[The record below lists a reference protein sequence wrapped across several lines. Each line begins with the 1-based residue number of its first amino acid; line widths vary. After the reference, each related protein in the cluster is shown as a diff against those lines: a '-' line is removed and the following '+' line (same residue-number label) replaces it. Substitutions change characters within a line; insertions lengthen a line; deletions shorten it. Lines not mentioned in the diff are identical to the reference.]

1 MEVKSGEPIR
11 LGIDIGGTFTD
22 FVIFSK
28 ETGFIYSYK
37 VLSTPHN
44 PAYAVLNGLKQLSTS
59 TIFQIIHGSTVA
71 TNALLERKGAKT
83 ALITTQGF
91 KDLLSIGRQNRASL
105 YDWTNPQPLPIIPPE
120 LCFEVSERV
129 DCYGEIIKP
138 LDKNDIEPII
148 NELIERGVQSVAISL
163 LFSFLHPEH
172 EREIAKILKSHKFPV
187 SISSDILPEYRE
199 YERTSTTAVNAY
211 VSPVL
216 DYYLSTLQDNIPN
229 AQLQVM
235 QSNGGMIS
243 LNEARQNGVR
253 CILSGPSG
261 GIIGA
266 KYLAELAHS
275 EPIGKRTGQEKTKL
289 ITFDMGGTSTDV
301 SLIDSTPS
309 LTKEASV
316 GGYPISIPI
325 LDIHTIGAGGGSIA
339 YIDQGGALRVG
350 PQSAG
355 ADPGPACYGIG
366 NFPTVTDANMVLGR
380 LVPEYFICGD
390 IKLDPQRSW
399 DSIHKLGAQ
408 LGLNTI
414 ECAHGILAVANVH
427 MERALRVISIE
438 RGYDP
443 RDFTLFSFGGA
454 GGLHAVELA
463 RSLRIRN
470 LLVSPYASVLSAF
483 GMLTADII
491 KDYVQ
496 TVMLSN
502 NTTPDKIDACFSP
515 LVKQGF
521 SDIASQGVDRQNVI
535 IERFLDARYQG
546 QSYELTIPY
555 SHDWVSVFGQ
565 MHQQTY
571 SYQMPASNIEIV
583 NIRARAIGKLEHPT
597 PVAQS
602 YVGEN
607 PEHALIGYRDI
618 IFPGKTK
625 SIPFYDHESLLP
637 GNRLVGPAVIIR
649 PDTTVLIDTDDSLYV
664 DGYLNLCITI
674 GQS

>member
-1 MEVKSGEPIR
+1 MEEKSGEQIR
-11 LGIDIGGTFTD
+11 IGIDIGGTFTD

-28 ETGFIYSYK
+28 DTGPIYSFK

-44 PAYAVLNGLKQLSTS
+44 PAHAVLNGLKQLSIS
-59 TIFQIIHGSTVA
+59 NKIQIIHGSTVA

-105 YDWTNPQPLPIIPPE
+105 YDWANPQSLPIVPSE

-129 DCYGEIIKP
+129 DCYGERIKP
-138 LDKNDIEPII
+138 LDKNDIEPITR
-148 NELIERGVQSVAISL
+148 ELIERGVQSVAVSL
-163 LFSFLHPEH
+163 LFSFLYPEH
-172 EREIAKILKSHKFPV
+172 EREIAKILKSHKFSV

-199 YERTSTTAVNAY
+199 YERTSTTAINAY

-243 LNEARQNGVR
+243 INEARLNGVR

-275 EPIGKRTGQEKTKL
+275 EPARDKTGQEKTKL

-309 LTKEASV
+309 LTKEATV

-325 LDIHTIGAGGGSIA
+325 IDIHTIGAGGGSIA

-350 PQSAG
+350 PHSAG
-355 ADPGPACYGIG
+355 ADPGPACYGKG
-366 NFPTVTDANMVLGR
+366 NLPTVTDANIVLGR
-380 LVPEYFICGD
+380 LIPEHFMCGD

-399 DSIHKLGAQ
+399 DFIQKLGAQ
-408 LGLNTI
+408 LGLNTV
-414 ECAHGILAVANVH
+414 ECALGILAVANVH

-454 GGLHAVELA
+454 GGLHAVDLA

-470 LLVSPYASVLSAF
+470 VLVSPYASVLSAF

-496 TVMLSN
+496 TVMLNN
-502 NTTPDKIDACFSP
+502 NTAPDKIDACFSP
-515 LVKQGF
+515 LVNQGF
-521 SDIASQGVDRQNVI
+521 SDIASQGVDHQNII
-535 IERFLDARYQG
+535 IERYLDARYQG

-597 PVAQS
+597 PAAQS

-625 SIPFYDHESLLP
+625 PIPFYDHESLLP

>member
-1 MEVKSGEPIR
+1 M
-11 LGIDIGGTFTD
+11 
-22 FVIFSK
+22 
-28 ETGFIYSYK
+28 
-37 VLSTPHN
+37 
-44 PAYAVLNGLKQLSTS
+44 
-59 TIFQIIHGSTVA
+59 
-71 TNALLERKGAKT
+71 
-83 ALITTQGF
+83 
-91 KDLLSIGRQNRASL
+91 
-105 YDWTNPQPLPIIPPE
+105 
-120 LCFEVSERV
+120 SERV

-148 NELIERGVQSVAISL
+148 NELFEGGVQSVAVSL
-163 LFSFLHPEH
+163 LFSFLYPKH
-172 EREIAKILKSHKFPV
+172 EREIAKFLKSHKFPV

-216 DYYLSTLQDNIPN
+216 NFYLSTLQDNIPN

-243 LNEARQNGVR
+243 INEARHNGVR

-266 KYLAELAHS
+266 KYLAELANS
-275 EPIGKRTGQEKTKL
+275 ETVRDKTGQEKTKL

-301 SLIDSTPS
+301 SLMNSTPS
-309 LTKEASV
+309 LTKEATV

-355 ADPGPACYGIG
+355 ADPGPACYGKG
-366 NFPTVTDANMVLGR
+366 NLPTVTDANIVLGR
-380 LVPEYFICGD
+380 LIPEHFMCGD
-390 IKLDPQRSW
+390 IKLEPQRSW
-399 DSIHKLGAQ
+399 NLIQELGAQ
-408 LGLNTI
+408 LGLNTF
-414 ECAHGILAVANVH
+414 ECALGILSVANVH

-454 GGLHAVELA
+454 GGLHAVDLA

-470 LLVSPYASVLSAF
+470 VLVSPYASVLSAF

-502 NTTPDKIDACFSP
+502 KIAQDQIDACFTP
-515 LVKQGF
+515 LVNQGF
-521 SDIASQGVDRQNVI
+521 SDIVSQGVDHQNII
-535 IERFLDARYQG
+535 IERYLDARYQG

-555 SHDWVSVFGQ
+555 SHNWVSVFGQ
-565 MHQQTY
+565 MHHQTY
-571 SYQMPASNIEIV
+571 GYQMPASNIEIV

-602 YVGEN
+602 TVGEN
-607 PEHALIGYRDI
+607 PENALIGYRDI
-618 IFPGKTK
+618 ILPGITK
-625 SIPFYDHESLLP
+625 SIPFYNHESLLP
-637 GNRLVGPAVIIR
+637 GNRVVGPAVIIR
-649 PDTTVLIDTDDSLYV
+649 PDTTVLIDTEDTLYV

-674 GQS
+674 GES